1 MKIQLDCF
9 PCFMRQALSATR
21 MATDDETIQREV
33 IDRVA
38 RLFPTISLK
47 ATPVD
52 MGQAVHRIV
61 RESTGVADPYAEA
74 KRKSNNQALAFF
86 PKLKKR
92 VVDSPDRLLTALQ
105 IAAAGNIIDFG
116 PEVPIDLE
124 ESIEDAVNDPIES
137 SAYRAFTEKLNTVND
152 ILYLGD
158 NAGEIV
164 CDRILIEELIER
176 GKSVTFAVRGSPVLN
191 DVTTE
196 DASYV
201 GVDQVAK
208 VITNG
213 ADAPGMT
220 LSCCSTGFLKA
231 FREAPMIIAKG
242 QGNFEGL
249 SEVTAPLFFLFK
261 VKCTA
266 VAQAAGAKMGA
277 VVLKEQRRRE
287 GEK

>member
-92 VVDSPDRLLTALQ
+92 VVDSPDRS
-105 IAAAGNIIDFG
+105 DF
-116 PEVPIDLE
+116 
-124 ESIEDAVNDPIES
+124 SF
-137 SAYRAFTEKLNTVND
+137 AYD
-152 ILYLGD
+152 
-158 NAGEIV
+158 
-164 CDRILIEELIER
+164 
-176 GKSVTFAVRGSPVLN
+176 
-191 DVTTE
+191 
-196 DASYV
+196 
-201 GVDQVAK
+201 
-208 VITNG
+208 
-213 ADAPGMT
+213 
-220 LSCCSTGFLKA
+220 
-231 FREAPMIIAKG
+231 
-242 QGNFEGL
+242 
-249 SEVTAPLFFLFK
+249 
-261 VKCTA
+261 
-266 VAQAAGAKMGA
+266 
-277 VVLKEQRRRE
+277 
-287 GEK
+287 